1 MAADLAQPQKSTCLT
16 RETAPMRTLSF
27 LMITLLFFSASVAG
41 AERQTPLRQLRF
53 FYSNDVQ
60 GETEPCG

>member
-1 MAADLAQPQKSTCLT
+1 
-16 RETAPMRTLSF
+16 MRTLSF